1 MRVRCGARE
10 AYFCDVS
17 LFDIFQTSQE
27 VKRTGTYTVRAQIPD
42 HVFSEFCKKV
52 RGEDIEVTSE
62 MYDTLRTLSMEL
74 GYHGLED
81 DLDLLETVPED
92 VFDTERR
99 VYDIEQSMD
108 DLLQTTKDLQNDI
121 DDLQGLR
128 SEILEV
134 KRSVDA
140 VRTECLEKIG
150 EVGKSL
156 DELRRD
162 FKELEKTIRMGQ
174 WSGKQTPLCL
184 PTFTIEYDEAQPF
197 NGILAYLTS
206 KVGGGNLHDKGIIE
220 VSATESMGEKHEKK
234 FVLESEGAYISR
246 SKDTD
251 DAFIC
256 LNFKGMKV
264 SVTKYVLRSPKISVS
279 KYFFLKSWVLEVS
292 YDGDPNSWS
301 EIDRQENNDV
311 LNGSEKV
318 GVFPAKPHDEP
329 IQYVRLRQ
337 IGPNHYAAN
346 NKKLTLGQIEL
357 YGGLY
362 GDVPKA

>member
-74 GYHGLED
+74 GYHGLEG
-81 DLDLLETVPED
+81 DLDLLETVPENL
-92 VFDTERR
+92 FDTEAR
-99 VYDIEQSMD
+99 VREIEGSVDDLVQKTGDLRNDIE
-108 DLLQTTKDLQNDI
+108 DLQS
-121 DDLQGLR
+121 LR
-128 SEILEV
+128 SEIHAV
-134 KRSVDA
+134 KTSVDA

-156 DELRRD
+156 EELRRD
-162 FKELEKTIRMGQ
+162 LKELEKTIRMGQ
-174 WSGKQTPLCL
+174 FSSKQAPLCL
-184 PTFTIEYDEAQPF
+184 PTFTIDYDEAQPF

-206 KVGGGNLHDKGIIE
+206 KTGGGNLHDKGIVE
-220 VSATESMGEKHEKK
+220 VSATEAMGGKHEK

-246 SKDTD
+246 SKDAD
-251 DAFIC
+251 NAFVC
-256 LNFKGMKV
+256 LNFKNMKV
-264 SVTKYVLRSPKISVS
+264 SVTKYVLQSPKITVN
-279 KYFFLKSWVLEVS
+279 KYFFLRSWVIEVS
-292 YDGDPNSWS
+292 YDGDLWD
-301 EIDRQENNDV
+301 EIDRQENTDV

-318 GVFPAKPHDEP
+318 AVFTAKPHDEP

-346 NKKLTLGQIEL
+346 NKKLTLGRIEI